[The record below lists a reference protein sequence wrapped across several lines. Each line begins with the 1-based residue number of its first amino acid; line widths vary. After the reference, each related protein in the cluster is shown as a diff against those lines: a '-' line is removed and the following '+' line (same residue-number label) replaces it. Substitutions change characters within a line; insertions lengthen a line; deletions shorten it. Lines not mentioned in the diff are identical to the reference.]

1 MSMYPYLL
9 VFMLLTGYA
18 IFFAPG
24 AGGSEDAIFQALIR
38 GEFDAVD
45 PLVTA
50 VFSSL
55 GVYPF
60 IFLMILTRIDTYR
73 IPAWPFALFSFGLGA
88 FAVLP
93 WLIIRGKQIRSE
105 PRGPKLWHTVLRSKI
120 LIGVL
125 TAVSLSLFVTAFFGS
140 LAQYGDAFMASH
152 LVSVMTVDLF
162 VIFWMMYT
170 LFKYELGFKQPL
182 IAVIPLIGPLG
193 LFLKSS

>member
-9 VFMLLTGYA
+9 VFILLTGYA

-24 AGGSEDAIFQALIR
+24 AGGGTDAIFQALIR

-60 IFLMILTRIDTYR
+60 LFLMILTRIDTYR

-93 WLIIRGKQIRSE
+93 G
-105 PRGPKLWHTVLRSKI
+105 T
-120 LIGVL
+120 
-125 TAVSLSLFVTAFFGS
+125 LSCFA
-140 LAQYGDAFMASH
+140 
-152 LVSVMTVDLF
+152 
-162 VIFWMMYT
+162 
-170 LFKYELGFKQPL
+170 
-182 IAVIPLIGPLG
+182 
-193 LFLKSS
+193 